1 MGVEK
6 KKSIITRYS
15 IVAFALTLVG
25 LAIIIKASYIMF
37 GERTYWHEVANLFIS
52 KSKPLL
58 PARGNIISADGKLM
72 ASSLPEYK
80 IYMDFEAGGSE
91 KDSILLDKMDSIC
104 EGLHRIIPISKTG

>member
-37 GERTYWHEVANLFIS
+37 GERTYWHEVANLFYQQEQA
-52 KSKPLL
+52 
-58 PARGNIISADGKLM
+58 PASGAWQYNFSGRQAHGQL
-72 ASSLPEYK
+72 SS
-80 IYMDFEAGGSE
+80 
-91 KDSILLDKMDSIC
+91 
-104 EGLHRIIPISKTG
+104 RI